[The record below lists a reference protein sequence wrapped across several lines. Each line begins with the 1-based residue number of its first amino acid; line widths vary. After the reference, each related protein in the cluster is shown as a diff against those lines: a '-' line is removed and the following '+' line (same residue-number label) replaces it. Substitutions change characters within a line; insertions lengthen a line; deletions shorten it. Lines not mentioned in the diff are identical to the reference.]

1 MIEDSSMFDMA
12 DELLFSALG
21 LEANF
26 DSPVVVARDDSSPN
40 SASLFSDY
48 EATPCTTPSS
58 VNSEL
63 LENLENPASNAQ
75 DFYTDSLYSPEVSWN
90 EWASNNPPPPE
101 DLSDLMTDLDWCLD
115 KEWNTGLPVRTPLCT
130 PGCEDFLHLQLPKP
144 TQQQPQSQQQP
155 QQQQYSQLEEPLLV
169 LGIDLRSL
177 DDNLVMALDFN
188 NNQVNDSLATNATD
202 VALATH
208 DYTTRNTVQTTDERC
223 FPCTYQGCEKVY
235 AKASHL
241 KAHLR
246 RHTGEKPF
254 ACTWS
259 GCGWRFSRS
268 DELARHR
275 RSHSGVK
282 PYPCE
287 LCSKRFA
294 RSDHLAKHRKVHRK
308 NAYNAL
314 YPSGRAP
321 RGSKRVEEA
330 NA

>member
-1 MIEDSSMFDMA
+1 MA

-21 LEANF
+21 LETSTPQLDAE
-26 DSPVVVARDDSSPN
+26 SLGSSP
-40 SASLFSDY
+40 SSFLSEY
-48 EATPCTTPSS
+48 ETPCTPSS
-58 VNSEL
+58 GSSES
-63 LENLENPASNAQ
+63 LETNLTTIPGVH
-75 DFYTDSLYSPEVSWN
+75 DFYSDSSSPELPWN
-90 EWASNNPPPPE
+90 DWSAGTFSFIDFNELVPE
-101 DLSDLMTDLDWCLD
+101 LDWWTDGDC
-115 KEWNTGLPVRTPLCT
+115 GGASLPVRTPLCT
-130 PGCEDFLHLQLPKP
+130 PGCEDFLYLPIPAKA
-144 TQQQPQSQQQP
+144 SQQ
-155 QQQQYSQLEEPLLV
+155 QLEEPLLV
-169 LGIDLRSL
+169 LGVDRRPL
-177 DDNLVMALDFN
+177 DDNFVMTQD
-188 NNQVNDSLATNATD
+188 VNYQLATSDGSAD

-208 DYTTRNTVQTTDERC
+208 DYSHRETPTAPSPATEERC
-223 FPCTYQGCEKVY
+223 FPCTYQGCSKVY

-287 LCSKRFA
+287 MCPKRFA

-308 NAYNAL
+308 NAYNSRLKQPAL
-314 YPSGRAP
+314 
-321 RGSKRVEEA
+321 
-330 NA
+330 